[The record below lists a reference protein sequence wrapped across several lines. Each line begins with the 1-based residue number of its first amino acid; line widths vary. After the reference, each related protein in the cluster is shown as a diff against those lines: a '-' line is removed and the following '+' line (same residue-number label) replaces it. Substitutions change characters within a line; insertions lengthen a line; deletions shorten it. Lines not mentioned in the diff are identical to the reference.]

1 MSIISLFSEF
11 VLAKFTSRERNVF
24 VLFSVLYVMCKCL
37 ISEFCFLMSF
47 RNGVSIISFFFFFC
61 EFVLVK
67 FTSRE
72 RNVCV
77 FFSVL
82 YVMCVCLI
90 SETSFFMSLW
100 YRVSIISCTDFQE
113 M

>member
-11 VLAKFTSRERNVF
+11 VLA
-24 VLFSVLYVMCKCL
+24 
-37 ISEFCFLMSF
+37 
-47 RNGVSIISFFFFFC
+47 
-61 EFVLVK
+61 K